1 MVLNLRFMTLILVE
15 NLVIVGDL
23 NKLESITAKKMPN
36 LNLLDKL
43 VMDPFANEI
52 IVPMK
57 AIIISRLYPFLGPL
71 KQI

>member
-43 VMDPFANEI
+43 VTDPFANEI

-57 AIIISRLYPFLGPL
+57 TIIISRLYPFLGPL